1 MESPVR
7 VVSLHFVRSRSTYLE
22 GWGGMLLSQQHKII
36 SFHQIFICP
45 KSAHE
50 RKENLV
56 DSSSNSSDP
65 PDSSSNSSDP
75 LRTAV
80 RRLRT
85 KCKDITLKVTP
96 EVCWSENAIICSRPG

>member
-22 GWGGMLLSQQHKII
+22 GWGGMLLSQQHKVI

-96 EVCWSENAIICSRPG
+96 TEYDRLRTGGDAQL